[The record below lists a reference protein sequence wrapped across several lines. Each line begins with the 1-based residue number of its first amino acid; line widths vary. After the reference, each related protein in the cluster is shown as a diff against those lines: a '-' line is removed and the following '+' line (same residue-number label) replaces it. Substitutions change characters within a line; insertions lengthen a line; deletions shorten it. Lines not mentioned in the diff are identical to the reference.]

1 MTELLFGSAYLRLA
15 ASTAIQ
21 YDGGGY
27 SDPPPPEIL
36 QRQFADKGL

>member
-1 MTELLFGSAYLRLA
+1 V

-21 YDGGGY
+21 DGGGEY

-36 QRQFADKGL
+36 QRQYCRWWFI